1 MCVLEDRG
9 CSHYHVVCVIS
20 RLAAAVG
27 RLHRLPCCQHYSLPP
42 SPAITHHT
50 THTQTHTARRAR
62 YMCGCAWP
70 RQNAAELHESI
81 HIHNLHS
88 IELKS
93 NQRIDNWEWWRKKK
107 LFFAH
112 ILIRYRD
119 ESTAQVRLTDT
130 DSRSVKAYSMNTERD
145 FSEKQINKG
154 WHKSMGG
161 WWQPEMMLLNQN
173 RFNCQ
178 KRLIIPEVKEVG

>member
-1 MCVLEDRG
+1 MHVCKDSKVIEMCLVRECKREIERCTMHCLRLPLCLPFVCRSMGQCVWEGVCVCLLWLVVSVCVLEDRG

-50 THTQTHTARRAR
+50 MHTHTPRRAR
-62 YMCGCAWP
+62 CGCAWP
-70 RQNAAELHESI
+70 RQNAAELYESI
-81 HIHNLHS
+81 HIHNVHS

-107 LFFAH
+107 LFLH
-112 ILIRYRD
+112 ISLYVT
-119 ESTAQVRLTDT
+119 E
-130 DSRSVKAYSMNTERD
+130 MN
-145 FSEKQINKG
+145 
-154 WHKSMGG
+154 
-161 WWQPEMMLLNQN
+161 QP
-173 RFNCQ
+173 Q
-178 KRLIIPEVKEVG
+178 KPD